1 MVQFRSFRHPL
12 VVMSAV
18 PLQFIGVASALVIAG
33 KYLSMPAL
41 LGIILLVG
49 VVVNNSIIL
58 AEFVLARLKEGMA
71 IDEALRDA
79 VATRFRPVMMTA
91 FSTVAGML
99 PLALELAVGSER
111 FSPIATVI
119 VGGILAS
126 TLLTLVIVPV
136 LMKATMPGV
145 SET

>member
-1 MVQFRSFRHPL
+1 
-12 VVMSAV
+12 VVMAAV
-18 PLQFIGVASALVIAG
+18 PLQFIGVAAALVVAG
-33 KYLSMPAL
+33 KFLSMPAM

-49 VVVNNSIIL
+49 IVVNNSIIL
-58 AEFVLARLKEGMA
+58 VEFVLGRLNEGMGL
-71 IDEALRDA
+71 DEAFSDA

-91 FSTVAGML
+91 LSTVAGML
-99 PLALELAVGSER
+99 PLALEMAVGSER

-136 LMKATMPGV
+136 LMKAVM
-145 SET
+145 SRRQSA